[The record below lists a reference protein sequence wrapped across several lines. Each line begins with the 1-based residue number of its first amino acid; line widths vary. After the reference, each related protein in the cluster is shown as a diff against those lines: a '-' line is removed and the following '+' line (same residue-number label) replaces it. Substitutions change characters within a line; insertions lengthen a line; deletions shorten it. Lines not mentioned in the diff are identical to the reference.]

1 MNGRGEYAFD
11 EALDKLSEAE
21 ARMSMVA
28 VMTADILTGM
38 HRGEDV
44 RPELDALLDVMLA
57 ARRSM
62 SQAAGWVDKAMLE
75 IDRERR
81 DDDTGA
87 R

>member
-1 MNGRGEYAFD
+1 MNDRGEYAFD

-21 ARMSMVA
+21 ARMGMVS
-28 VMTADILTGM
+28 VMTADILVDM
-38 HRGEDV
+38 HRGQDV
-44 RPELDALLDVMLA
+44 RPQLDGLLDVMLS

-87 R
+87 G